1 MCLDPLLGGVQEAL
15 KIENLR
21 SIIDRYAGMIDVF
34 LPCIDRDGQVGQPQK
49 LDTIERNLGALC
61 SFLSENAWEE
71 LETWTLA
78 GLDLPRDWQWNEIR
92 AEVSVKGR
100 YFDILAIRRG
110 VADGPGG
117 GRKVLGEE
125 AARRV
130 DVIRQKCHEDFGSIA
145 GRWRYSALVLFFS
158 HEILGCLPIC
168 DDRGRDPLRPASRR
182 DLPWDLLES
191 RNPPVGSHSA
201 KGRFPPN

>member
-1 MCLDPLLGGVQEAL
+1 MMNVLIIPEDFRKDQYLLLPLFTRLFSLIGKPRARVRVCLDPLLGGVQEAL

-34 LPCIDRDGQVGQPQK
+34 LLCIDRDGQVGRRQK

-78 GLDLPRDWQWNEIR
+78 GLDLPRDWQWSEIR

-100 YFDILAIRRG
+100 YFDILAIKRG

-145 GRWRYSALVLFFS
+145 GRLEVLCA
-158 HEILGCLPIC
+158 G
-168 DDRGRDPLRPASRR
+168 PL
-182 DLPWDLLES
+182 L
-191 RNPPVGSHSA
+191 
-201 KGRFPPN
+201 

>member
-1 MCLDPLLGGVQEAL
+1 MMNVLIIPEDFRKDQYLLLPLFTRLFWLIGKPRARVRVCLDPLLGGVQEAL

-34 LPCIDRDGQVGQPQK
+34 LLCIDRDGQVGRRQK

-100 YFDILAIRRG
+100 YFDILAIKRG

-145 GRWRYSALVLFFS
+145 GRLEVLCA
-158 HEILGCLPIC
+158 G
-168 DDRGRDPLRPASRR
+168 PL
-182 DLPWDLLES
+182 L
-191 RNPPVGSHSA
+191 
-201 KGRFPPN
+201 

>member
-1 MCLDPLLGGVQEAL
+1 MMNVLIIPEDFRKDQYLLLPLFTRLFSLIGKPRARVRVCLDPLLGGVQEAL

-34 LPCIDRDGQVGQPQK
+34 LLCVDRDGQVGRRQK

-100 YFDILAIRRG
+100 YFDILAIKRG

-145 GRWRYSALVLFFS
+145 GRLEVLCA
-158 HEILGCLPIC
+158 G
-168 DDRGRDPLRPASRR
+168 PL
-182 DLPWDLLES
+182 L
-191 RNPPVGSHSA
+191 
-201 KGRFPPN
+201 